1 MVRIRMRRVGARR
14 QPYYRIVVADQRK
27 SRDGRFIEEIGH
39 YDPRTEPE
47 TVKYDKERIVYWLS
61 NGAQP
66 SESVDRFLKRDGI
79 YDALDRHQQGT
90 PLEELFADAAE
101 EAEEEAVAEEVE
113 VEETEEEAAAEDAEE
128 EEAPAAEAADEE
140 TEAEAETVAE
150 VDAEA
155 EDAEEE
161 AVAEETEAED
171 ADAEGGETEESV
183 AEAADVD
190 ESEDDETA

>member
-27 SRDGRFIEEIGH
+27 SRNGRFIEEIGH

-47 TVKYDKERIVYWLS
+47 TVKYDKERVVYWLS

-66 SESVDRFLKRDGI
+66 SDSVKLFLKRDGI
-79 YDALDRHQQGT
+79 YEALDRHQQGT

-101 EAEEEAVAEEVE
+101 ESEEEVDAEV
-113 VEETEEEAAAEDAEE
+113 EAAAEEEVDAEE
-128 EEAPAAEAADEE
+128 AEEQAAPEAEAAAE
-140 TEAEAETVAE
+140 EAETDE
-150 VDAEA
+150 EAEA

-161 AVAEETEAED
+161 VDADADD
-171 ADAEGGETEESV
+171 ADAEADETEEQV
-183 AEAADVD
+183 EEAEEDAD
-190 ESEDDETA
+190 EDDETA